1 MKLTKLSLTNFRS
14 FGETQSIDFAKVT
27 LLFGPNSV
35 GKSSVLMALFYLQQI
50 LSKGQC
56 DPLRIEALGDKY
68 VGGFKNLVNG
78 RDLNK
83 SITIKVEYEKSDDIG
98 SSYAYL
104 ADLIENQ
111 RGLELDSPTADAKS
125 VGIEL
130 EISWSASA
138 QTAYVSC
145 YRLWLD
151 GEEIAEL
158 TSDAGLKQPM
168 VTGLNYL
175 HPLLLSAEHYEWI
188 SDCVHDEQPIHNE
201 LIWAALGAKGIDVPT
216 HREIKQGADTLD
228 DINNASDSPIHFTED
243 CFVSEFHETLNSS
256 RIPHTEYDNSSYMSV
271 VGPYPSIQL
280 HADFVFSGF
289 SGALPLLG
297 KAINTSLNF
306 DDEHTN
312 AIVNEVLSDVLVAPL
327 DNLLSILNDSLCIGP
342 LRIIPDS
349 SYQVNPYPQAKD
361 WHNGAAAWDILEKAN
376 INLLRSVDY
385 WISSRDKLDLGYG
398 LAIKVEKSF
407 AEFNTVKLAGYPTRI
422 NIGAQ
427 INEWESPT
435 HLDHPNDRNQQT
447 TRHTYSIW
455 DYTHHIN
462 VDPCDI
468 GVGVSQLMPLVV
480 AAFNSKKGIV
490 AIEQPEL
497 HIHPKVQV
505 SVGDLLTQVNTDIN
519 FLVETHSEHL
529 ILRILK
535 RIRQTTDNELPEGFA
550 AVNPSDVSIVYLE
563 ASGEG
568 VKACKM
574 EVDEDGEFIG
584 RWPNGFFAERREEL
598 M

>member
-56 DPLRIEALGDKY
+56 DPSRIEALGDKY

-78 RDLNK
+78 RDLSK
-83 SITIKVEYEKSDDIG
+83 SITIKVEYEKSDIDIG
-98 SSYAYL
+98 ATYTYL

-158 TSDAGLKQPM
+158 TSDAGLKQPL

-175 HPLLLSAEHYEWI
+175 HPLLLSAEHDEWLI
-188 SDCVHDEQPIHNE
+188 DCVQDGEPIHHD
-201 LIWAALGAKGIDVPT
+201 LIDKAFAIKGIELPN
-216 HREIKQGADTLD
+216 HREIAAGADTID
-228 DINNASDSPIHFTED
+228 DINNAMDSPIYFTDE
-243 CFVSEFHETLNSS
+243 CFVSEFHDILNSS
-256 RIPHTEYDNSSYMSV
+256 RIPSTEYGNSLYMTV
-271 VGPYPSIQL
+271 VGSYGSHYL
-280 HADFVFSGF
+280 HADLAFSGF

-306 DDEHTN
+306 DDEHTT

-327 DNLLSILNDSLCIGP
+327 DNLLAILNDSLCIGP

-349 SYQVNPYPQAKD
+349 TYQVNPYPQAKD
-361 WHNGAAAWDILEKAN
+361 WHNGMAAWDILDKAD
-376 INLLRSVDY
+376 INLLRPVDS
-385 WISSRDKLDLGYG
+385 WISSSDKLDLGYG
-398 LAIKVEKSF
+398 LVFKVEKSF
-407 AEFNTVKLAGYPTRI
+407 SEIKSVKSYVSRTNAEKQLDALIARS
-422 NIGAQ
+422 
-427 INEWESPT
+427 SPT
-435 HLDHPNDRNQQT
+435 NPSFLECDEKV

-455 DYTHHIN
+455 DYSNDIG
-462 VDPCDI
+462 VSPSDI

-505 SVGDLLTQVNTDIN
+505 
-519 FLVETHSEHL
+519 
-529 ILRILK
+529 
-535 RIRQTTDNELPEGFA
+535 
-550 AVNPSDVSIVYLE
+550 
-563 ASGEG
+563 
-568 VKACKM
+568 
-574 EVDEDGEFIG
+574 
-584 RWPNGFFAERREEL
+584 
-598 M
+598 

>member
-14 FGETQSIDFAKVT
+14 FGETQSIDFAAVT

-151 GEEIAEL
+151 GEEISEL

-175 HPLLLSAEHYEWI
+175 HPLLLSAGHYEWI

-256 RIPHTEYDNSSYMSV
+256 RIPHTEYDNPSYMSV

-280 HADFVFSGF
+280 HADFAFSGF

-306 DDEHTN
+306 DDEHTT
-312 AIVNEVLSDVLVAPL
+312 AIVNEVLSDALVAPL
-327 DNLLSILNDSLCIGP
+327 DNLLAILNDSLCIGP

-349 SYQVNPYPQAKD
+349 TYQVNPYPQAKD
-361 WHNGAAAWDILEKAN
+361 WHNGMAAWDILDKAD
-376 INLLRSVDY
+376 INLLRSVDS
-385 WISSRDKLDLGYG
+385 WISSSDKLDLGYG
-398 LAIKVEKSF
+398 LVFKVEKSF
-407 AEFNTVKLAGYPTRI
+407 SEIKSVKSYVSRTNAEK
-422 NIGAQ
+422 Q
-427 INEWESPT
+427 
-435 HLDHPNDRNQQT
+435 LDALIARSSSTNPSFLECDEKV

-455 DYTHHIN
+455 DYSNDIG
-462 VDPCDI
+462 VSPSDI

-497 HIHPKVQV
+497 HTHPTVQV
-505 SVGDLLTQVNTDIN
+505 SVGDLLTQVDTDIS

-535 RIRQTTDNELPEGFA
+535 RIRQTTDNELPEGFT
-550 AVNPSDVSIVYLE
+550 AVNPSDVSILYLE

-568 VKACKM
+568 VKVRKM